1 MKTIK
6 DSLERKIKMEYF
18 DKDIKIDF
26 SLPDYI
32 KENIERLIERR
43 KNKGLQID
51 IEESE
56 LLSNINIAYYD
67 NYLTLEQADLLRK
80 KYIYYK
86 I

>member
-32 KENIERLIERR
+32 KENIERLIEQR

-86 I
+86 